1 MSHPLRQGWR
11 ITRQHFKINVLL
23 FLYQALWGFL
33 LFRTIDQ
40 ITSPLLL
47 RYPSVANSAE
57 ALQLYWIEIEF
68 QLLKTDILLP
78 YILTFILLLVLR
90 MLITP
95 VWQSGI
101 FYSAHAMCN
110 GEQRSNFRK
119 GISTCWKP
127 MMLLYWIKSLLILTP
142 LLWILSPL
150 LLEENKALALQ
161 AVLGTSSWI
170 WAVFL
175 LWAALISV
183 ISYMIQL
190 GIGAELTLVKAAT
203 SSLKHIGKVVL
214 LGIIMMA
221 LYGVIS
227 LSIHALSIL
236 WVTFISFLLYQL
248 LPLIR
253 STCDIWLVSSQ
264 YSAIKS

>member
-1 MSHPLRQGWR
+1 MSHQLRQGWR
-11 ITRQHFKINVLL
+11 ITKQHFKINVLL

-47 RYPSVANSAE
+47 RYPSVSNSAE
-57 ALQLYWIEIEF
+57 ALQMFWIEIEF

-78 YILTFILLLVLR
+78 YIISFILLLVLR

-95 VWQSGI
+95 IWQSGI
-101 FYSAHAMCN
+101 FYSAHAMCG

-119 GISTCWKP
+119 GIRTCWKP
-127 MMLLYWIKSLLILTP
+127 MMLLYWIKSLLIIAP

-150 LLEENKALALQ
+150 MKEENKAVALQ
-161 AVLGTSSWI
+161 AVLGTSPWI

-175 LWAALISV
+175 LWAALVTIV
-183 ISYMIQL
+183 GYMIQL
-190 GIGAELTLVKAAT
+190 GIGAEQPLLKAT
-203 SSLKHIGKVVL
+203 TGSLKHIGKVVL
-214 LGIIMMA
+214 LGIIIVA

-248 LPLIR
+248 LPFIR